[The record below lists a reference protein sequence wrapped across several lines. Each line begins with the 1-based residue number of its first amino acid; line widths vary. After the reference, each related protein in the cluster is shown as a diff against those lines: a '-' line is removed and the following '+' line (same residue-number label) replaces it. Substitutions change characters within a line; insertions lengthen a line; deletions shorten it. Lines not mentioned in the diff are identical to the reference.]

1 MCLCTAAETCYVPPP
16 SAQRGRG
23 VTKGTNLRHHQPQR
37 ENVEIEYDLLG
48 LGLRNL
54 FCCQGHVT
62 DMKGFR
68 SPRPAGRASFSSGLN
83 CRHTQHTHTHSIT
96 HTHTHNTHTQHTHT
110 HTHTH
115 TTHTQHTHTHT
126 HTHTHC
132 ITHTLSLLC
141 SGDFLSRSQKNTL
154 KHIQYLSCLLLLRPL
169 HTHIWRQ
176 IICEPLSIARKLVF
190 SILCTTLT

>member
-1 MCLCTAAETCYVPPP
+1 MLVRWITCTFFCLTLSELNCLPNCLWARVGRLVCLCTAAETCYVPPP

-83 CRHTQHTHTHSIT
+83 CRHTQHTHTH
-96 HTHTHNTHTQHTHT
+96 TQHTHT

-115 TTHTQHTHTHT
+115 TLIASLTHSHCSVAETFYRGHRRTLSNTSNISRVSFSSDHYTHTFGDRSSVS
-126 HTHTHC
+126 
-132 ITHTLSLLC
+132 LS
-141 SGDFLSRSQKNTL
+141 
-154 KHIQYLSCLLLLRPL
+154 
-169 HTHIWRQ
+169 
-176 IICEPLSIARKLVF
+176 A
-190 SILCTTLT
+190 